1 MTKNIKLFLTTT
13 NNACILMKK
22 IKVSNKKKI
31 DCGAP
36 SPPFTPVSEYV
47 TLC

>member
-1 MTKNIKLFLTTT
+1 
-13 NNACILMKK
+13 MKK
-22 IKVSNKKKI
+22 IKVSNKKKKI